1 MKSCHNLH
9 GLGPEILTRGSKGM
23 EKMTDKQSYTK
34 KSWNQ
39 VGVCA
44 LMRGPCYSP
53 QAGMSE
59 RLLCTAQGTGRLASV
74 EGDCSLRL

>member
-23 EKMTDKQSYTK
+23 EKMTDKQSYTQ

-39 VGVCA
+39 VGGVCFNEGA
-44 LMRGPCYSP
+44 MLQSTSWNVRTFIMYS
-53 QAGMSE
+53 
-59 RLLCTAQGTGRLASV
+59 TGDR
-74 EGDCSLRL
+74 